1 MRAAFI
7 KLIEI
12 YQRYISVFISPA
24 CRFHPTCS
32 QYMIE
37 ALSEHGVLKGLFL
50 AVKRLCCC
58 HPFHKGGCDPVP
70 LKSKRVI
77 S

>member
-1 MRAAFI
+1 MKTALV

-12 YQRYISVFISPA
+12 YQRYLSVFIAPS

-32 QYMIE
+32 EYTID

-50 AVKRLCCC
+50 GSRRLCRC
-58 HPFHKGGCDPVP
+58 HPFHEGGLDPVP
-70 LKSKRVI
+70 PKSKRVI

>member
-1 MRAAFI
+1 MKIVFI
-7 KLIEI
+7 KLIKI
-12 YQRYISVFISPA
+12 YQRYLSVFVSPC

-32 QYMIE
+32 QYTID

-50 AVKRLCCC
+50 GAKRLCCC
-58 HPFHKGGCDPVP
+58 HPFHKGGLDPVP
-70 LKSKRVI
+70 LKPKRVM